1 MKNTG
6 NLYQQTS
13 LRNGGRRA
21 GIGILYD
28 DYSDESF
35 GGGNYDERY
44 LGIQVRFPNDNVK
57 PEELNGP
64 VICYKSSIRAVT

>member
-1 MKNTG
+1 MKHTG

-28 DYSDESF
+28 DYSDESS
-35 GGGNYDERY
+35 GEGNYDECY
-44 LGIQVRFPNDNVK
+44 LGFQVRFPNDNVK

-64 VICYKSSIRAVT
+64 VICYKNSSEKE